1 MGALISM
8 CSSSSKGNTDARI
21 RDSSIWYPQPGQHIT
36 IRTYRELNQAPTSSH
51 ILTRTET
58 PSNGVS
64 FRSTED
70 LLEGVNNQPMMLT
83 PKQLTQ
89 EVSRRLLM

>member
-8 CSSSSKGNTDARI
+8 CSSSSRGNTDARI
-21 RDSSIWYPQPGQHIT
+21 NDSSIWYPQPDQHISIQT
-36 IRTYRELNQAPTSSH
+36 FRELNQAPTSNP
-51 ILTRTET
+51 ILIKTET

-70 LLEGVNNQPMMLT
+70 LLEGVNKQPMMLT

>member
-8 CSSSSKGNTDARI
+8 CSSSSKGSSNARI
-21 RDSSIWYPQPGQHIT
+21 KDSSIWYPQPDQHISIQT
-36 IRTYRELNQAPTSSH
+36 FRELNQVPMSNP
-51 ILTRTET
+51 ILIKTET

-70 LLEGVNNQPMMLT
+70 LLEGVNKQPMMLT